1 MLHYSTSNFDNLKEL
16 RHHFAQTGYF
26 SFDPDKRDKT
36 MHRTI
41 VSNLIVHGQ
50 TSPSWFIVANC
61 TSSWRLQWLS
71 GCNIRPMGHGSQG
84 VLLSTFIWIIY
95 SANTIDWDASKQKT
109 QVWAQN
115 KDAGILNMIVI
126 SKNIY
131 SATIL
136 NVYINHKYKYIVL

>member
-1 MLHYSTSNFDNLKEL
+1 
-16 RHHFAQTGYF
+16 
-26 SFDPDKRDKT
+26 
-36 MHRTI
+36 
-41 VSNLIVHGQ
+41 
-50 TSPSWFIVANC
+50 
-61 TSSWRLQWLS
+61 
-71 GCNIRPMGHGSQG
+71 MGHGSQG